1 MQNFA
6 PQTRSKFTE
15 IRNFINFAGRS
26 FVKMPVR
33 HDARNTTYV
42 DKIPLTYDK
51 FLKFFNL
58 KFQNLFTRHRLVFHK
73 NTFKFKVKICNFKKC
88 KFKR

>member
-58 KFQNLFTRHRLVFHK
+58 KFQSLFTRHRLVFHEK
-73 NTFKFKVKICNFKKC
+73 LQNLK
-88 KFKR
+88 